1 MKGKDWIL
9 VVDDEEIVRESL
21 ASWLQED
28 GYQVEVAADGPSAVA
43 KFGQRPF
50 IALLVDLK
58 MPGMDGLEV
67 LSHARTALPEASV
80 IIMTAYATV
89 DTAVRAMKEGAHDY
103 LVKPFE
109 PEELS
114 AMVKKITQQQSLRR
128 ENLLLRKALKR
139 QATLKDMVSRSPKM
153 EAVFELARTAA
164 RSHST
169 VLILGESGTGKDLL
183 ARAIHAESP
192 RRTGPFIAI
201 SCAALSESLLE
212 SELFGHEKGAFTG
225 AGSGA
230 RGKFELAAG
239 GTLFLDEIG
248 DISQKLQMDLLRVLD
263 TREFRRV
270 GGEQLLKA
278 NVRVIAATNKDLKK
292 QAEAGK
298 FREDLYYRLNVISI
312 VLPPLRERKE
322 DIPVLVDHFL
332 LHFSQEMQKPLEG
345 VSAEALELLMEC
357 DWPGNV
363 RELRNVVERGA
374 VMARG
379 PILAPLDLDIP
390 RSAPAAAE
398 PGDSL
403 RDVERKHIAVT
414 LRQYEWNISRTAR
427 ALGIDRVTLYNK
439 IKRYG
444 IREDEADE
452 RPDR

>member
-28 GYQVEVAADGPSAVA
+28 GYQVDVAADGPAAVA
-43 KFGQRPF
+43 KLSQRAYV
-50 IALLVDLK
+50 ALIVDLK

-67 LSHARTALPEASV
+67 LARARAALPDAAV

-89 DTAVRAMKEGAHDY
+89 DTAVRAMKQGAHDY

-114 AMVKKITQQQSLRR
+114 AMVKKITQQQTLRR
-128 ENLLLRKALKR
+128 ENVLLRKALKR

-153 EAVFELARTAA
+153 EAVFQLAQSAA

-169 VLILGESGTGKDLL
+169 VLILGESGTGKELL

-192 RRTGPFIAI
+192 RRTGPFIAM
-201 SCAALSESLLE
+201 SCAALTESLLE
-212 SELFGHEKGAFTG
+212 SELFGYEKGAFTG
-225 AGSGA
+225 AGNGA

-248 DISQKLQMDLLRVLD
+248 DISPKLQMDLLRVLD

-322 DIPVLVDHFL
+322 DIPILVEHFL
-332 LHFSQEMQKPLEG
+332 AHFQQEMGKTLEG
-345 VSAEALELLMEC
+345 VSAEALEMLMEC

-374 VMARG
+374 VMAKG
-379 PILAPLDLDIP
+379 PILTPLDLDIP
-390 RSAPAAAE
+390 RNMAGTVPE

-403 RDVERKHIAVT
+403 REVERKHIAST
-414 LRQYEWNISRTAR
+414 LKQHGWNISRSAK

-444 IREDEADE
+444 IREDDADG
-452 RPDR
+452 R